1 MDIIFL
7 YCMWKYLSRPFQR
20 CFACWKIPIIKEV
33 SNFHFFLLSFFFLSF
48 ILPFVLSFFL
58 SFESARQDL
67 SNAVLQVEKFQV
79 LRKLGIFTLLCIFCS
94 PLAENCVARVPG
106 RYSLSGESS
115 QNENK
120 KKQNENNEK
129 SRGFKDTALSMGENR
144 GFRGSQ
150 NENKKKQNEN
160 NEKIVRI

>member
-33 SNFHFFLLSFFFLSF
+33 SNFSYFRSFFFLSF
-48 ILPFVLSFFL
+48 FLFVLSFFL

-79 LRKLGIFTLLCIFCS
+79 LRKLGIFTLLCFF
-94 PLAENCVARVPG
+94 A
-106 RYSLSGESS
+106 
-115 QNENK
+115 
-120 KKQNENNEK
+120 
-129 SRGFKDTALSMGENR
+129 SRALWPKTVWR
-144 GFRGSQ
+144 GFRAAILYL
-150 NENKKKQNEN
+150 EKAHRMKIRRNKT
-160 NEKIVRI
+160 KITKNRADLKIQHCPWAKIGDFAGADAILYLWSMGG